1 MYPGTI
7 VNIIDRSYLGDLN
20 STSVD
25 NSPLYLTVSS
35 FDRGPEDLRVVKNT
49 NDFYALYGQKMNF
62 AKHGQPAIQAAN
74 DIMAGARLLIKRLV
88 ADDALLGNL
97 ILTVTVTAKTVAKKA
112 GADETGV
119 SLQYL
124 KTGVEDEGATDKYIV
139 DSEKSTLTLKWES
152 TSVTNCKTPQDVL
165 NQVKASEDP
174 SVTTDGTDEVTIT
187 KTGKY
192 TMFIITDNGRSA
204 DSKSVRIVSDYSL
217 SKNMPDMIY
226 DVIVYDGS
234 TILDSATAT
243 MNPKTVYNDTL
254 YGFSEYTTPQLKFYT
269 IDGEFEKYVSFI
281 ASSLGLT
288 EDEVKQCDLI
298 TGRDSRN
305 TALAGV
311 TVDAES
317 VDLGS
322 VYGIEVANGSDGAFK
337 DKAFGTEEWIS
348 KAVEVFD
355 GTFDDSIW
363 DVDTYKIAAIFDAN
377 YPEKVKNAI
386 AEFVNFRK
394 DCAYFRDYGLDCFT
408 YNSIMEYDKSINK
421 DYKVFNIG
429 DYFTTY
435 MIYDPETKLRER
447 VTMMYDFSAAVVP
460 IFADGA
466 YRPMAGFINNVVLP
480 SAIEGTINFVPKVTP
495 KANQKAMIDDA
506 RINYAIFMEGQ
517 CVVQSMYTSKPGVM
531 TQLCYMNNTLA
542 IQEVARALRTAC
554 PKFRYTFVTG
564 TDFQVYADA
573 CNSVLQN
580 FKSHFAELTFTY
592 VQDPIESMHKIFHA
606 AIQFKFGNW
615 AQTEIFDLYALPNDA
630 ES

>member
-35 FDRGPEDLRVVKNT
+35 FDRGPEDLRVVKNA

-192 TMFIITDNGRSA
+192 TMFVITDNGRSA

-217 SKNMPDMIY
+217 SKNMSDMIY

-243 MNPKTVYNDTL
+243 MNPKSVYNNTL

-298 TGRDSRN
+298 NGRDSRN
-305 TALAGV
+305 AALTGV

-337 DKAFGTEEWIS
+337 DKAFGTDEWTT

-408 YNSIMEYDKSINK
+408 YNSIMEHNKSINK

-517 CVVQSMYTSKPGVM
+517 CVVQSLYTSKQGVI

-615 AQTEIFDLYALPNDA
+615 AQTEIFDLYALPNDT